1 MNDTMDYAHPL
12 PGEATERAL
21 VTVVFLRMLRP
32 PERPPAIMP
41 PGVTLTRE
49 RLSVP
54 EYRKLYNDVGTPWL
68 WWLRR
73 MMPDDQLARHLARP
87 SLSTYVLRM
96 NGNDAGFFETDAA
109 HWPFVNLNYF
119 GLKPEFIGRGLG
131 RKFLDAAVDS
141 VFIGASS
148 QLSGMTVNTCSADH
162 PRALPNYIAAG
173 FVEYRR
179 AREEWDIPTR
189 LGLTVP
195 KHLRG

>member
-1 MNDTMDYAHPL
+1 MPDTLDYARPL
-12 PGEATERAL
+12 PGEATERAN
-21 VTVVFLRMLRP
+21 VTVVFLRMLRT

-41 PGVTLTRE
+41 PGVMLTRE

-54 EYRKLYNDVGTPWL
+54 DYRKLYNDVGTPWL

-73 MMPDDQLARHLARP
+73 LMPDAQLARHLVRP
-87 SLSTYVLRM
+87 SLSIYVLRV
-96 NGNDAGFFETDAA
+96 NGQEAGFFETDAS

-119 GLKPEFIGRGLG
+119 GLKPEYVGRGLG
-131 RKFLDAAVDS
+131 RKLLDAAVDS

-148 QLSGMTVNTCSADH
+148 HLAGMTVNTCSADH

-173 FVEYRR
+173 FKEYRR

-195 KHLRG
+195 GHLRG

>member
-1 MNDTMDYAHPL
+1 MNDTMDYARPL

-32 PERPPAIMP
+32 PERPPAIMQ
-41 PGVTLTRE
+41 PGAVLTRE

-87 SLSTYVLRM
+87 SLSTYVLRV
-96 NGNDAGFFETDAA
+96 NGQEAGFFETDAS

-119 GLKPEFIGRGLG
+119 GLKPEYIGRGLG
-131 RKFLDAAVDS
+131 RKLLDAAVDS
-141 VFIGASS
+141 VFIGAASH
-148 QLSGMTVNTCSADH
+148 LAGMTVNTCSADH

-173 FVEYRR
+173 FLEYRR

-189 LGLTVP
+189 LGLAVP
-195 KHLRG
+195 EHLRG